1 MTNRQRAA
9 AVVATAAVVT
19 GTVLALRA
27 TTRRVV
33 FLPVVGW
40 QRIEAQVVPQRGA
53 ALTTADCGDVA
64 TLGAG
69 WWYNWS
75 TDARGC
81 NAKGF
86 VPMVWGQLTAVPTLT
101 DNGAWLMGFNEPNYR
116 GQAELTPQ
124 EAAAMWPLLE
134 ATGRR
139 LVTPAVSACEWL
151 GNPACLNRQWLEQFM
166 AACDGCRFDALA
178 LHWYG
183 CSAVDLFVYLDS
195 RHRQYPTLPIWLT
208 EFGCPS
214 YAGDPVAFMR
224 DAVPMLRRL
233 PYVHR
238 YAAFATRTPDW
249 PEFPPLVAD
258 GALTAVGR
266 KYVQ

>member
-1 MTNRQRAA
+1 VTNRQRAA

-19 GTVLALRA
+19 GTVLVLRSA
-27 TTRRVV
+27 RTTV
-33 FLPVVGW
+33 FLPVIGW

-53 ALTTADCGDVA
+53 ALTTNDCGDVA
-64 TLGAG
+64 IVGAG
-69 WWYNWS
+69 WWFNWG
-75 TDARGC
+75 TNAGGC
-81 NAKGF
+81 AASGF
-86 VPMVWGQLTAVPTLT
+86 VPMVWGRIATVPVLS
-101 DNGAWLMGFNEPNYR
+101 DSGAWLMGFNEPNYKA
-116 GQAELTPQ
+116 QSELTPT

-134 ATGRR
+134 ETGRR
-139 LVTPAVSACEWL
+139 LTTPAVSACEWL
-151 GNPACLNRQWLEQFM
+151 GNPACLNRQWLEQFI
-166 AACDGCRFDALA
+166 AECDGCRFDALA

-183 CSAVDLFVYLDS
+183 CSALDLFTYLDG

-238 YAAFATRTPDW
+238 YAAFATRTGDW
-249 PEFPPLVAD
+249 PEMPPLVDD
-258 GALTAVGR
+258 GELTAVGR
-266 KYVQ
+266 EYVQ